1 MENKRVSMQ
10 KQELKVRLKNFN
22 EVALGY
28 TEEEAKSEAA
38 RCLNCKNAPCR
49 NGCPIYNR
57 IPEFIREVAMGDFEK
72 AYEIICDKNPLPAVT
87 GRVCPQEK
95 QCEAKCVRGIKGEP
109 LAIGRLERFV
119 ADYHNKNVKTEAV
132 FSRDKQKVAVIGGG
146 PSGITCA
153 VKLAEKGYKVTLFEA
168 AEHVGG
174 ILYYGIPEFCLPNEI
189 ILDLQDRLIQKGIE
203 VETDAVVGK
212 AFTIK
217 DLLDDGY
224 AAAYV
229 AIGANKSRFMN
240 IEGENLLGVY
250 SANEYLY
257 KAKLFKNTVQGRIV
271 KRGDKV
277 VVVGGGNV
285 AIDAARTAIRHTGD
299 VTIIYRRT
307 ENELP
312 ARKEEVQNAIEEGI
326 KFLFLTTPVKLHA
339 DSNGRLNKA
348 ECVKMQLGEEDSSG
362 RRSPVVIKNSNFTID
377 VDCVI
382 MAIGSDA
389 NAYTNCFEDCFEV
402 NKYGYPD
409 VGEDLSTE
417 VKGVFAGGDFVCGA
431 STVINAVA
439 YGEKGAEAIDEY
451 LKANFKATVLRK
463 NGKSDTF
470 REIK

>member
-28 TEEEAKSEAA
+28 TEEEAKSEAT

-49 NGCPIYNR
+49 NGCPIHNR
-57 IPEFIREVAMGDFEK
+57 IPEFIKEVASGNFEK
-72 AYEIICDKNPLPAVT
+72 AYQIICDKNPLPAVT

-119 ADYHNKNVKTEAV
+119 ADYHNKNIKKEAAL
-132 FSRDKQKVAVIGGG
+132 SRDKQKVAVVGGG

-168 AEHVGG
+168 TERIGG

-189 ILDLQDRLIQKGIE
+189 IFDLQDRLIQKGIE
-203 VETDAVVGK
+203 IETDAVVGK

-217 DLLDDGY
+217 DLLDGGY
-224 AAAYV
+224 AAVYI
-229 AIGANKSRFMN
+229 AIGANKPKFMN
-240 IEGENLLGVY
+240 IDGENSLGVY

-257 KAKLFKNTVQGRIV
+257 KAKLFKNAASGGMV

-285 AIDAARTAIRHTGD
+285 AIDAARTAIRHTSD

-312 ARKEEVQNAIEEGI
+312 ARKEEVQNAREEGI
-326 KFLFLTTPVKLHA
+326 KFLFLTNPVKLHA
-339 DSNGRLNKA
+339 DSNGKVNKA
-348 ECVKMQLGEEDSSG
+348 ECVKMQLGAEDSSG
-362 RRSPVVIKNSNFTID
+362 RRRPVVIENSNFTID

-389 NAYTNCFEDCFEV
+389 NAYTNCFDECFKV

-409 VGEDLSTE
+409 VGEDLSTGL
-417 VKGVFAGGDFVCGA
+417 KGVFVGGDFVCGA
-431 STVINAVA
+431 STVINAMV
-439 YGEKGAEAIDEY
+439 YGERSAEAIDEY
-451 LKANFKATVLRK
+451 LKSQL
-463 NGKSDTF
+463 
-470 REIK
+470 